1 MRLRIAI
8 AAVVV
13 SMFVVFSSFGG
24 TMAQTP
30 SLSSKIV
37 DALKAKEPN
46 WNYIGAIESGHIP
59 LVPSE
64 QPVIVGSWHGP
75 NSPSQDV
82 LVQVYS
88 VKNRKEATKWL
99 EPVRDKHVY
108 EGWQVSPFQ
117 IGEEGYLSEYKDG
130 RQFEIEFRKGSVVAK
145 IAGRDL
151 NRAKEFAQCIVEET
165 DPNLD

>member
-13 SMFVVFSSFGG
+13 SMLVVFSSFG

-30 SLSSKIV
+30 SLSSRIV

-46 WNYIGAIESGHIP
+46 WTYIGAIESGHIR

-75 NSPSQDV
+75 NYPSQEV
-82 LVQVYS
+82 TVRVYS

-117 IGEEGYLSEYKDG
+117 IGDEGYLSEYKDG
-130 RQFEIEFRKGSVVAK
+130 HQFEIQFRKGSVVAEL
-145 IAGRDL
+145 AGRDL
-151 NRAKEFAQCIVEET
+151 NRAKEFAQCIVEQI

>member
-13 SMFVVFSSFGG
+13 SMFVVFSSFG

-30 SLSSKIV
+30 SLSGRIV

-46 WNYIGAIESGHIP
+46 WQYTGGIESGHIR

-64 QPVIVGSWHGP
+64 QPVIIGSWHDP

-82 LVQVYS
+82 LVRVYS

-108 EGWQVSPFQ
+108 EGWQIGPFQ
-117 IGEEGYLSEYKDG
+117 IGDEGYLSEYKDG
-130 RQFEIEFRKGSVVAK
+130 RQFEIEFRKGSVVAE

-151 NRAKEFAQCIVEET
+151 NRAKEFAQCIVEQI

>member
-13 SMFVVFSSFGG
+13 SMFVVFSPFG

-30 SLSSKIV
+30 SLSSRIV

-46 WNYIGAIESGHIP
+46 WKYFGAIESGHIR

-64 QPVIVGSWHGP
+64 EPIIVGGWHSP
-75 NSPSQDV
+75 NS
-82 LVQVYS
+82 
-88 VKNRKEATKWL
+88 
-99 EPVRDKHVY
+99 
-108 EGWQVSPFQ
+108 
-117 IGEEGYLSEYKDG
+117 GYLSEYKDG
-130 RQFEIEFRKGSVVAK
+130 HQFEIEFRKGSVVTR

-151 NRAKEFAQCIVEET
+151 DRVKEFAQSIVEQI
-165 DPNLD
+165 DPNVD

>member
-13 SMFVVFSSFGG
+13 SIFAVFSPFG

-30 SLSSKIV
+30 SLSSRIV
-37 DALKAKEPN
+37 SALRAKQPD
-46 WNYIGAIESGHIP
+46 WKYFGAIESGHIP

-64 QPVIVGSWHGP
+64 QPVTVGGWHGP
-75 NSPSQDV
+75 NSASDDV
-82 LVQVYS
+82 LVFLYS

-117 IGEEGYLSEYKDG
+117 IGDEGYLSEYRDG
-130 RQFEIEFRKGSVVAK
+130 HQFEIEFRKGSVVTK

-151 NRAKEFAQCIVEET
+151 NRAKEFAQCIVEEI